1 MHCVQVL
8 PAIQTEQR
16 ITLGAEL
23 EDGTFIRGQSE
34 ISHPVQHQSAV
45 VDKLDD
51 GPPLHSP
58 IRRIFYLSSEGTN
71 VEHEVY
77 LPANSTALS
86 EIQKSD
92 AIIYGMGSL
101 YTSICPS
108 LILDGVGEA
117 IASREIPKILL
128 VNGRHDRETSI
139 CRSHVG
145 PMNGTDVVE
154 AIVDALNR
162 RHSSSRSLTNP
173 VGAYV
178 TAILVPRGGSIPV
191 SAKEIEGLGVELIK
205 EVASVQDKNG
215 HTLFEPSSLVAAI
228 EEIVCQQCHST
239 REKHTLSEL
248 HSEIY

>member
-1 MHCVQVL
+1 ML

-45 VDKLDD
+45 VNKLDD
-51 GPPLHSP
+51 GPSLQSP
-58 IRRIFYLSSEGTN
+58 IRRVFYLSSEGTN
-71 VEHEVY
+71 LEHEVY
-77 LPANSTALS
+77 LPANSIALS
-86 EIQKSD
+86 EIEKSD

-108 LILDGVGEA
+108 LILDGMGEA
-117 IASREIPKILL
+117 IASRNIPKILL

-145 PMNGTDVVE
+145 QMNGTDVVE
-154 AIVDALNR
+154 AVVDALNR
-162 RHSSSRSLTNP
+162 QYSSNRSLNNP
-173 VGAYV
+173 VEAYV

-191 SAKEIEGLGVELIK
+191 NGKEIENLGIGLIK
-205 EVASVQDKNG
+205 EVASVQDRNG
-215 HTLFEPSSLVAAI
+215 HTLFDPSALVAAI

-239 REKHTLSEL
+239 REMQALSGL
-248 HSEIY
+248 H